1 MPLEILGKMY
11 EKANREHYAIGQFN
25 FSNLEFLQSAVEA
38 AEEMKSP
45 VIVALSTGA
54 IKYGG
59 IKNLVALTRTMA
71 EQVSVP
77 VALHLDHGEK
87 LDDIK
92 RCVDAGFTSVMIDG
106 SHHPLE
112 ENITLTRQA
121 VDYAHSHGGITVE
134 AELGRLGGI
143 EDDIKVDERD
153 ARLTDPAEAVRFVK
167 ESGCDAL
174 AVAVGTSHGAYKFKG
189 ENRIDFERIKSIK
202 QLLGIPLVLHGA
214 SSVDPESVA
223 QINQYGGKIEG
234 AKGLDA
240 ESYTRA
246 IQNGINKVNIDTDLR
261 LKWTAVLRKLIAE
274 KPGEFD
280 PRKFLGPAR
289 DAVKEVIKQKM
300 TLLGSAG
307 KA

>member
-11 EKANREHYAIGQFN
+11 EKANREYYAIGQFN
-25 FSNLEFLQSAVEA
+25 FSNLEFLQAAVEA

-106 SHHPLE
+106 SHHSLD
-112 ENITLTRQA
+112 ENIALTKQA
-121 VDYAHSHGGITVE
+121 AEYAHGRGITVE

-143 EDDIKVDERD
+143 EDDINVDERD

-189 ENRIDFERIKSIK
+189 ENRIDFDRIKTIK
-202 QLLGIPLVLHGA
+202 GLLGIPLVLHGA
-214 SSVDPESVA
+214 SSVDAQSVA
-223 QINQYGGKIEG
+223 QINEYGGKIDG

-240 ESYTRA
+240 ESYAKA
-246 IQNGINKVNIDTDLR
+246 IKNGINKVNIDTDLR
-261 LKWTAVLRKLIAE
+261 LKWTAVLRKIMHD

-289 DAVKEVIKQKM
+289 DAVKEIIKEKM
-300 TLLGSAG
+300 KLLQSAG

>member
-11 EKANREHYAIGQFN
+11 EKANREYYAIGQFN
-25 FSNLEFLQSAVEA
+25 FSNLEFLQSALEA

-59 IKNLVALTRTMA
+59 LKNLVAMTSTMA
-71 EQVSVP
+71 DQVSVP
-77 VALHLDHGEK
+77 VALHLDHGTT
-87 LDDIK
+87 LDDVK
-92 RCVDAGFTSVMIDG
+92 MCVDAGFTSVMIDG
-106 SHHPLE
+106 SHHSLD
-112 ENITLTRQA
+112 ENIAITRA
-121 VDYAHSHGGITVE
+121 AAEYAHAKGITVE

-143 EDDIKVDERD
+143 EDDINVDERD
-153 ARLTDPAEAVRFVK
+153 ARLTDPDEAVRFVN

-189 ENRIDFERIKSIK
+189 ENRIDFERIKTIK
-202 QLLGIPLVLHGA
+202 GLTGIPLVLHGA

-223 QINQYGGKIEG
+223 QINEYGGKIDG

-240 ESYTRA
+240 ESYQKA
-246 IQNGINKVNIDTDLR
+246 IERGINKVNIDTDLR
-261 LKWTAVLRKLIAE
+261 LKWTAVLRKLMHE

-289 DAVKEVIKQKM
+289 DAVKEVIKEKM
-300 TLLGSAG
+300 KLLGSAG

>member
-11 EKANREHYAIGQFN
+11 EKANREYYAIGQFN
-25 FSNLEFLQSAVEA
+25 FSNLEFLQSALDA

-71 EQVSVP
+71 DQISAP
-77 VALHLDHGEK
+77 VALHLDHGANM
-87 LDDIK
+87 DDVK
-92 RCVDAGFTSVMIDG
+92 MCVDAGFTSVMIDG
-106 SHHPLE
+106 SHHSLE
-112 ENITLTRQA
+112 DNIALTRQA
-121 VDYAHSHGGITVE
+121 VDYAHANGGITVE

-143 EDDIKVDERD
+143 EDDVNVDERD
-153 ARLTDPAEAVRFVK
+153 ARLTDPDEAVRFVK

-189 ENRIDFERIKSIK
+189 ENRIDFERIKTIK
-202 QLLGIPLVLHGA
+202 DKLGIPLVLHGA
-214 SSVDPESVA
+214 SSVDAESVA
-223 QINQYGGKIEG
+223 TINKYGGKIEG

-240 ESYTRA
+240 ESYKKA
-246 IQNGINKVNIDTDLR
+246 IERGINKVNIDTDLR
-261 LKWTAVLRKLIAE
+261 LKWTAVVRKLLHE

-280 PRKFLGPAR
+280 PRKLLGPAR
-289 DAVKEVIKQKM
+289 DAVKEIIKEKM
-300 TLLGSAG
+300 RLLGSAG

>member
-11 EKANREHYAIGQFN
+11 EKANREYYAIGQFN
-25 FSNLEFLQSAVEA
+25 FSNLEFLQSALDA

-59 IKNLVALTRTMA
+59 IKNLVSMTRTMA
-71 EQVSVP
+71 DQIKAP
-77 VALHLDHGEK
+77 VALHLDHGANM
-87 LDDIK
+87 DDVK
-92 RCVDAGFTSVMIDG
+92 MCVDAGFTSVMIDG

-112 ENITLTRQA
+112 ENIALTKQA
-121 VDYAHSHGGITVE
+121 VDYAHKHGGITVE

-143 EDDIKVDERD
+143 EDDVDVDERD
-153 ARLTDPAEAVRFVK
+153 ARLTDPAEAVRFRK

-189 ENRIDFERIKSIK
+189 ENKIDFDRIKVIK
-202 QLLGIPLVLHGA
+202 DKLKIPLVLHGA
-214 SSVDPESVA
+214 SSVDAESVKL
-223 QINQYGGKIEG
+223 INQYGGKIEG

-240 ESYTRA
+240 ESYARA
-246 IQNGINKVNIDTDLR
+246 IKNGINKVNIDTDLR
-261 LKWTAVLRKLIAE
+261 LKWTALLRKLMHD

-289 DAVKEVIKQKM
+289 DAVKEVIKEKM
-300 TLLGSAG
+300 KLLGSAG

>member
-1 MPLEILGKMY
+1 MPLEILGRMY
-11 EKANREHYAIGQFN
+11 EKANREYYAIGQFN
-25 FSNLEFLQSAVEA
+25 FSNLEFLQAAIEA

-59 IKNLVALTRTMA
+59 IKNLVALTRSMA
-71 EQVSVP
+71 EQVSAP

-106 SHHPLE
+106 SHHSLD
-112 ENITLTRQA
+112 ENIALTRQA
-121 VDYAHSHGGITVE
+121 AEYAHGKGITVE

-143 EDDIKVDERD
+143 EDDINVDERD
-153 ARLTDPAEAVRFVK
+153 ARLTDPDEAVRFVK

-189 ENRIDFERIKSIK
+189 ENRIDFDRIKTIK
-202 QLLGIPLVLHGA
+202 SRVGIPLVLHGA
-214 SSVDPESVA
+214 SSVDAQSVA
-223 QINQYGGKIEG
+223 QINEYGGKIEG

-240 ESYTRA
+240 ESYHRA
-246 IQNGINKVNIDTDLR
+246 ISNGINKVNIDTDLR
-261 LKWTAVLRKLIAE
+261 LKWTAVLRKIMHD

-289 DAVKEVIKQKM
+289 DAVKEVIKEKM
-300 TLLGSAG
+300 KLLGSAG